1 MQESCG
7 RGWPSDV
14 FGNKKTGRSGRVNG
28 LPAKFPLWG
37 RVFDFVAEKLVG
49 SARILRCRSRW
60 GCRSIATRNIRHQ
73 ANIHAAV
80 LGTAIGGF
88 VALHR
93 LVLAQSN
100 HVNLVSGNVV
110 LAGQIL
116 NDCGRT
122 ALAEVVV
129 VVSSTDGIRT
139 AFDGDQVALGF
150 ADLAGKLVEGC

>member
-14 FGNKKTGRSGRVNG
+14 FGKKNRPFGEGER
-28 LPAKFPLWG
+28 PACEVSYWG
-37 RVFDFVAEKLVG
+37 RGCDFVAEKLVG

-60 GCRSIATRNIRHQ
+60 GRSIATRNIRHQ

-139 AFDGDQVALGF
+139 AFDGDQVAFGF
-150 ADLAGKLVEGC
+150 ADLAS